1 MSDSDEPRNC
11 NTEPLRGSFCESTDS
26 EDSIYPQSPDGGW
39 GWVVLISSF
48 LLNLIADGCAYS
60 FGVFFT
66 ELLETFGETKS
77 KTSWVGSLFVGV
89 SLICG
94 PLAGALTTKFGCRKM
109 TIAGGI
115 LSMTGMVASAFVN
128 SIEMLCFT
136 FGFVAGFG
144 MSIPYVTSIVSVS
157 FYFEKKRA
165 LATGLSVCGS
175 GIGTSV
181 FAPLLE
187 YLIDIY
193 GWRGTMLILGG
204 IVGNVVVCG
213 CLLRPLEY
221 SPKEKYEKA
230 LETFTKISKND
241 ARLNS
246 KFDEGLSSR
255 SYDAQLTYCSN
266 IANLVVSNSVVHLPT
281 YLQLKRVSI
290 SNEVFHKLWGNSCH
304 NSEVRVVLGEPNV
317 KQTTSYPDSFSSN
330 RIVAPPFC
338 TSDNLPEKGMK
349 DVWQQKSSTKRK
361 PSAASQQTI
370 LYRKDIFYRGNLLK
384 LSLDQKSCSCP
395 EISHLVG
402 TADDPDSAEDFLEW
416 CELMKTR
423 NLLKQM
429 KKLLKTMVNRS
440 VLTHPMFILF
450 VVSNFIFFFW
460 GDIPYIY
467 IVDQSVQ
474 KGVPQHKASYLLSV
488 FGLVSTFGQIVFGFV
503 GDRMHKQLTIVYA
516 ISTLISGLSIILMP
530 LCTDY
535 VFLSVTSAIFGFFS
549 SANNSLCTILLVDY
563 LGLDNLTS
571 AYGLMLLYQGIA
583 NLLGPPVA
591 GLLCDTYGSYDYS
604 FYASG
609 AFVILSGLILVPTPY
624 LQCWYQ
630 NQQKKHTQKK
640 QQQNQ
645 EPSTS
650 KPNHKVMSQMETV
663 V

>member
-1 MSDSDEPRNC
+1 
-11 NTEPLRGSFCESTDS
+11 
-26 EDSIYPQSPDGGW
+26 
-39 GWVVLISSF
+39 
-48 LLNLIADGCAYS
+48 
-60 FGVFFT
+60 
-66 ELLETFGETKS
+66 
-77 KTSWVGSLFVGV
+77 
-89 SLICG
+89 
-94 PLAGALTTKFGCRKM
+94 
-109 TIAGGI
+109 
-115 LSMTGMVASAFVN
+115 
-128 SIEMLCFT
+128 
-136 FGFVAGFG
+136 
-144 MSIPYVTSIVSVS
+144 
-157 FYFEKKRA
+157 
-165 LATGLSVCGS
+165 
-175 GIGTSV
+175 
-181 FAPLLE
+181 
-187 YLIDIY
+187 
-193 GWRGTMLILGG
+193 
-204 IVGNVVVCG
+204 
-213 CLLRPLEY
+213 
-221 SPKEKYEKA
+221 
-230 LETFTKISKND
+230 
-241 ARLNS
+241 
-246 KFDEGLSSR
+246 
-255 SYDAQLTYCSN
+255 
-266 IANLVVSNSVVHLPT
+266 
-281 YLQLKRVSI
+281 
-290 SNEVFHKLWGNSCH
+290 
-304 NSEVRVVLGEPNV
+304 
-317 KQTTSYPDSFSSN
+317 
-330 RIVAPPFC
+330 
-338 TSDNLPEKGMK
+338 
-349 DVWQQKSSTKRK
+349 
-361 PSAASQQTI
+361 
-370 LYRKDIFYRGNLLK
+370 
-384 LSLDQKSCSCP
+384 
-395 EISHLVG
+395 
-402 TADDPDSAEDFLEW
+402 
-416 CELMKTR
+416 
-423 NLLKQM
+423 
-429 KKLLKTMVNRS
+429 MVNRS

>member
-115 LSMTGMVASAFVN
+115 LSMTGIVASAFVN

-402 TADDPDSAEDFLEW
+402 TADDPDSAEDFLE
-416 CELMKTR
+416 C
-423 NLLKQM
+423 
-429 KKLLKTMVNRS
+429 
-440 VLTHPMFILF
+440 
-450 VVSNFIFFFW
+450 
-460 GDIPYIY
+460 
-467 IVDQSVQ
+467 
-474 KGVPQHKASYLLSV
+474 
-488 FGLVSTFGQIVFGFV
+488 
-503 GDRMHKQLTIVYA
+503 
-516 ISTLISGLSIILMP
+516 
-530 LCTDY
+530 
-535 VFLSVTSAIFGFFS
+535 
-549 SANNSLCTILLVDY
+549 ANNSLCTILLVDY